1 MDYGSTGFDII
12 KWLHILCAIIGFGG
26 VLLNGVYGAKASK
39 RTPAEA
45 LAVTEVNFQV
55 THIAQYFIYAT
66 ILLGFGVVGSSGV
79 AGTSE
84 HLFKFSQTWVWLSI
98 TLAVIAIGIS
108 HGLMT
113 PRVKALMETQR
124 EMVEAGTPT
133 PELIEKVKAR
143 GAAIA
148 PIGMILDLIFVAI
161 LLMMVFR
168 WGGPKV

>member
-26 VLLNGVYGAKASK
+26 VLLNGLYASKASK

-55 THIAQYFIYAT
+55 SEIAQYFIYAT
-66 ILLGFGVVGSSGV
+66 ILLGFGVVGASGV
-79 AGTSE
+79 PGQSD
-84 HLFKFSQTWVWLSI
+84 HLFSFSQTWVWLSL
-98 TLAVIAIGIS
+98 TLAVVGIGIS
-108 HGLMT
+108 HGLLR
-113 PRVKALMETQR
+113 PRVKALIETQR
-124 EMVEAGTPT
+124 EVAAAGAPS
-133 PELIEKVKAR
+133 PEQATTLAAR
-143 GAAIA
+143 GKAIA
-148 PIGMILDLIFVAI
+148 PVAAVLDLIFVAI